1 MRFCR
6 LPEVRVCG
14 QEFSKETIGRIQST
28 IDSEPELSRSGL
40 SRRVCELL
48 DWRTPKGKLKQMS
61 CRVALLGLEREGEIK
76 LPAAKEFAG
85 RNKRRYEAPTRGP
98 EKPWS
103 GKLEKL
109 QPIEL
114 IQVGSADSRASRE
127 WNEMMSRHHYLGA
140 GPLCGA
146 QIRYLVYSA
155 SYGYVGGLAFSSAA
169 WRLEARDNWIGWSDE
184 ARQQNLSRVVSNS
197 RFLIVP
203 YVKAP
208 HLASHV
214 LGMVLRR
221 LRADW
226 MERYG
231 EDPVLVETFIEKQR
245 YRGTCY
251 RAANWIEAG
260 ETKGRGRQD
269 KDNQRAVAVKKMLLY
284 ALDEDA
290 RQLLCRCEAVAT
302 VATGIEEPRSKPAN
316 ADWAEE
322 EFGGARL
329 GDQRLNQR
337 LVTIARDFGA
347 NPQAQIPGA
356 CQSRAKTKAAYRFF
370 EHPKTAMKLLL
381 EPHYKSTIQRMSQEK
396 VVLSVQDTTSL
407 NYSAH
412 PETNGMGPIGSSKD
426 GAVGLIMH
434 DTMAFTVEG
443 TPLGL
448 IDVQCWARDSG
459 TFGKHHERKQKPI
472 EQKESIKWLK
482 SLEAAGDAQRQC
494 PNTMVVSVG
503 DREADIYELFQLALE
518 NLAGPKLLVRAEQD
532 RLLADGQGHLWSA
545 VRQQPLAGIH
555 EIRVPRAHN
564 RLVRDARL
572 EVRFAPVRL
581 NPPQAK
587 PHLKPLT
594 LWAVLAEEMDVP
606 QGIEAICWMLLT
618 TCTVSNC
625 SQAIEK
631 LTWYTRRWGIEI
643 YHRTLKSGCKIE
655 ERQLG
660 SACRIEACLAI
671 DMVVAW
677 RVFHLV
683 KLGRETPNVPCTV
696 FFEEA
701 EWKALYTHIKK
712 EPVPPADPPAL
723 SETVA
728 WVATLGG
735 YLGRKGDGRPGTKS
749 IWLGLQH
756 LDDLK
761 EMWQFM
767 AMTYAPHLLSPPVSR
782 VPT

>member
-1 MRFCR
+1 MEGNF
-6 LPEVRVCG
+6 
-14 QEFSKETIGRIQST
+14 GRDT
-28 IDSEPELSRSGL
+28 YRSGYAAAPL
-40 SRRVCELL
+40 ISS
-48 DWRTPKGKLKQMS
+48 TPVSHNHPLYRP
-61 CRVALLGLEREGEIK
+61 CRIRQDDFCSSTKI
-76 LPAAKEFAG
+76 AA
-85 RNKRRYEAPTRGP
+85 RY
-98 EKPWS
+98 K
-103 GKLEKL
+103 
-109 QPIEL
+109 
-114 IQVGSADSRASRE
+114 
-127 WNEMMSRHHYLGA
+127 
-140 GPLCGA
+140 
-146 QIRYLVYSA
+146 
-155 SYGYVGGLAFSSAA
+155 
-169 WRLEARDNWIGWSDE
+169 

-290 RQLLCRCEAVAT
+290 RQLLCEAVAT

-448 IDVQCWARDSG
+448 IDVQCWARDS
-459 TFGKHHERKQKPI
+459 
-472 EQKESIKWLK
+472 
-482 SLEAAGDAQRQC
+482 
-494 PNTMVVSVG
+494 
-503 DREADIYELFQLALE
+503 
-518 NLAGPKLLVRAEQD
+518 
-532 RLLADGQGHLWSA
+532 
-545 VRQQPLAGIH
+545 
-555 EIRVPRAHN
+555 
-564 RLVRDARL
+564 
-572 EVRFAPVRL
+572 
-581 NPPQAK
+581 
-587 PHLKPLT
+587 
-594 LWAVLAEEMDVP
+594 
-606 QGIEAICWMLLT
+606 
-618 TCTVSNC
+618 
-625 SQAIEK
+625 
-631 LTWYTRRWGIEI
+631 
-643 YHRTLKSGCKIE
+643 
-655 ERQLG
+655 
-660 SACRIEACLAI
+660 
-671 DMVVAW
+671 
-677 RVFHLV
+677 
-683 KLGRETPNVPCTV
+683 
-696 FFEEA
+696 
-701 EWKALYTHIKK
+701 
-712 EPVPPADPPAL
+712 
-723 SETVA
+723 
-728 WVATLGG
+728 
-735 YLGRKGDGRPGTKS
+735 
-749 IWLGLQH
+749 
-756 LDDLK
+756 
-761 EMWQFM
+761 
-767 AMTYAPHLLSPPVSR
+767 
-782 VPT
+782 